1 MGLANEVKP
10 AFDAD
15 AIHARI
21 LEAIDREQETILAV
35 ADEIHANPEL
45 GMEEFK
51 AQKLLT
57 ETIARYG
64 FEVERGTGGI
74 GTAFKAIRGGKGSGP
89 AIAFLAEYDALP
101 GLGHGC
107 GHNLIAGSNL
117 AAVIGLG
124 AVIAEL
130 GGEVMLIG
138 TPAEEN
144 KGGKVIMIE
153 NGAFDDV
160 DVAFS
165 SHHAGN
171 VSGVPTEAPAGTCL
185 AVSPRIFKY
194 YGRTAHAALD
204 PHNGINALNAVI
216 HLFTGLD
223 ALRQHLTPDVRIHGI
238 ITHGGDAPNV
248 VPEYAEAYF
257 MFRGASRATVDAVV
271 EQAVRVAE
279 GAALMTGA
287 RLEIDDTE
295 PDYDDVVPNYTLGR
309 LLQRHFAAAG
319 LEENPPAEEKPRA
332 TGPAAYSTDLGN
344 VSRKMPTAA
353 IDFAI
358 SEVPIPGHS
367 MAVVEGSISEMGRA
381 NAIATGKA
389 LALAAA
395 DLLMNPEL
403 LAEAQAE
410 FEAAT
415 AQ

>member
-1 MGLANEVKP
+1 MNSEHRP
-10 AFDAD
+10 IFDKI
-15 AIHARI
+15 AIYQRI
-21 LEAIDREQETILAV
+21 LAAIEDQRETILAV
-35 ADEIHANPEL
+35 GDEIHANPEL
-45 GMEEFK
+45 GMAEFK

-57 ETIARYG
+57 ETISGYG
-64 FEVERGTGGI
+64 YEVERGSGDI
-74 GTAFKAIRGGKGSGP
+74 ATAFKAIRGGKGSGP

-107 GHNLIAGSNL
+107 GHNLIASSNL
-117 AAVIGLG
+117 AAAIGLG

-144 KGGKVIMIE
+144 KGGKAIMIE

-160 DVAFS
+160 DISFS
-165 SHHAGN
+165 SHHAGD
-171 VSGVPTEAPAGTCL
+171 VSGVATEAPDGTCL

-216 HLFTGLD
+216 HLFTGID
-223 ALRQHLTPDVRIHGI
+223 ALRQHVTPDVRIHGI

-257 MFRGASRATVDAVV
+257 MFRGASRATVDAIV
-271 EQAVRVAE
+271 EKAVRIAE

-287 RLEIDDTE
+287 RLEVDATE
-295 PDYDDVVPNYTLGR
+295 PDYDDMVPNYTLGR
-309 LLQRHFAAAG
+309 LLQGHLAEGG
-319 LEENPPAEEKPRA
+319 LEERPAFDQKPHA
-332 TGPAAYSTDLGN
+332 TGPAPYSTDLGN

-353 IDFAI
+353 VNFAI
-358 SEVPIPGHS
+358 STEPIPGHS
-367 MAVVEGSISEMGRA
+367 IQVVEGSMSALGRE

-389 LALAAA
+389 LALTAA
-395 DLLMNPEL
+395 DLLMDAEL
-403 LAEAQAE
+403 LAEVKAE
-410 FEAAT
+410 FASTT
-415 AQ
+415 AS